1 MNTIEVEN
9 KIFRVNTINLL
20 FSIFWV
26 FLCLTGITYL
36 FSYFIGNKLIYK
48 NNTIRKRFEF
58 TSYIEGISLFLLVIT
73 IISLLIAFLIY
84 CEIDLIC

>member
-1 MNTIEVEN
+1 MYNIEEEN

-20 FSIFWV
+20 FNIFQI

-48 NNTIRKRFEF
+48 NNKIRKQFEF
-58 TSYIEGISLFLLVIT
+58 TPYIEGISIFSLVIT
-73 IISLLIAFLIY
+73 IISLLSIFLIY
-84 CEIDLIC
+84 YEIDLIC